1 MADKRNRCGVRL
13 ARYCGMLPILSM
25 WMARAGQGWVERG
38 EAGDGGGGA
47 GGRWHEVEGFQG
59 GERRKGLGG
68 VTVR

>member
-1 MADKRNRCGVRL
+1 
-13 ARYCGMLPILSM
+13 MLPILSM

-47 GGRWHEVEGFQG
+47 GGGWHEVEGFQG